1 MIDLAVIVALWIM
14 VAALALGVARRS
26 APLLRESLRRRA
38 AANSCISCRGS
49 RSACSVPDFIA
60 AALPQDLVVDWLGS
74 SSGVLGIAI
83 ATLAGAM
90 TPGGPVVGF
99 AIAAAALKGG
109 AGAPQVIAYSTAWA
123 LYAFPRL
130 LSYELPIMP
139 ARVVWL
145 RVVASLPLPFL
156 AARIGDAAGQALR
169 LLIRG

>member
-1 MIDLAVIVALWIM
+1 MIDLIVGLALWII
-14 VAALALGVARRS
+14 VAALAFGVARRS
-26 APLLRESLRRRA
+26 MPLLHESARGGASEFLRLVPRMA
-38 AANSCISCRGS
+38 IGVLGS
-49 RSACSVPDFIA
+49 GFIA
-60 AALPQDLVVDWLGS
+60 AALPQDTVGYWLGS
-74 SSGVLGIAI
+74 ASGVIGIVI
-83 ATLAGAM
+83 ATVAGAM

-145 RVVASLPLPFL
+145 RVVASLPLPFIAAWL
-156 AARIGDAAGQALR
+156 AMLIGKP
-169 LLIRG
+169 